1 MKRYLLQ
8 LILSTTYF
16 CFIIVLWG
24 CDKDA
29 DETLPK
35 ESQNTFSENAT
46 VWRGKTLI
54 FTKKD
59 GANPSQISQQD
70 RISGE
75 VWLTRGNDGKQ
86 IFNIKKNSSANKN
99 TSPEGTMWALGTIDD
114 VADLQFFNFRALD
127 EGKPKNLLGKNLV
140 LHLVEEDIYLS
151 VKFTSWSQDK
161 KGGFAYE
168 RSTP

>member
-35 ESQNTFSENAT
+35 ESQNTFSENAI

-59 GANPSQISQQD
+59 GANPSQIVI
-70 RISGE
+70 RIEFPRKYG
-75 VWLTRGNDGKQ
+75 
-86 IFNIKKNSSANKN
+86 
-99 TSPEGTMWALGTIDD
+99 
-114 VADLQFFNFRALD
+114 
-127 EGKPKNLLGKNLV
+127 
-140 LHLVEEDIYLS
+140 
-151 VKFTSWSQDK
+151 
-161 KGGFAYE
+161 
-168 RSTP
+168 